1 MGDKAL
7 RQDIIDQLDFEP
19 SINAELIGVAVE
31 NGIVTLT
38 GHVPSFVEKMTAERV
53 VRSIR
58 GVKAIVQ
65 EIEVR
70 YAGEAITSDDQIAA
84 RAIKLLSWFAQVPSE
99 LKVRVE
105 HGRVQLTGQVD
116 WQYQR
121 NAAERAIRTLNGVVA
136 VSNLITLRPSITA
149 PDVRNRIEKAL
160 KRHAEVEADRIT
172 ISVADGKV
180 TLDGNVHTLQERLIV
195 ENAAWSAAGVNAVV
209 DRLHVI

>member
-1 MGDKAL
+1 MTDKQL

-19 SINAELIGVAVE
+19 SINAELIGVTVQ
-31 NGIVTLT
+31 NGVVTLT

-58 GVKAIVQ
+58 GVRALVQ

-70 YAGEAITSDDQIAA
+70 YAGDAITRDDQIAE
-84 RAIKLLSWFAQVPSE
+84 RAINVLSWFAQVPNE

-121 NAAERAIRTLNGVVA
+121 NAAEQAIRALNGVVA
-136 VSNLITLRPSITA
+136 VSNLITLRPSVTA

-160 KRHAEVEADRIT
+160 KRHAEVEADRIKV
-172 ISVADGKV
+172 SVTDGKV
-180 TLDGNVHTLQERLIV
+180 TLDGNVHTFQERLIV

-209 DRLHVI
+209 DRLHVT